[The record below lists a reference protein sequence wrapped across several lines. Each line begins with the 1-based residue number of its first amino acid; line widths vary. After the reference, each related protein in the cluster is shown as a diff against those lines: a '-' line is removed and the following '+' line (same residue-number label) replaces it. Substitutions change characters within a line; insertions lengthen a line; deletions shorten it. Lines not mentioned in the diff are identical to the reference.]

1 MRVYKGTD
9 KDMKCRGKQY
19 EIGVEATE
27 KRAEVCEIGIHAC
40 EYPLDVFRY
49 YPPCDGSRYFVGD
62 LEGIAEKREPDKVVG
77 TKLTLNAEVGIPGFV
92 KAAVEYIKERI
103 DWKNAKKSNTGYY
116 SVATNTGDRSAAT
129 NTGDYSAATNTGYRS
144 AATNTGNYSAATN
157 TGNRSAAT
165 NTGNRS
171 AATNTGDRSAATNT
185 GNRSAAEVTGKE
197 SVAIDLGI
205 EGRAKGALGCWLV
218 LAEWALDEK
227 SGEWYRIAVRSAMVD
242 GTAILENT
250 WYMLV
255 EGEFKNVEE
264 GAGA

>member
-27 KRAEVCEIGIHAC
+27 ERAEVCEIGIHAC

-103 DWKNAKKSNTGYY
+103 DWKNAKKSNTG
-116 SVATNTGDRSAAT
+116 
-129 NTGDYSAATNTGYRS
+129 DY
-144 AATNTGNYSAATN
+144 
-157 TGNRSAAT
+157 
-165 NTGNRS
+165 
-171 AATNTGDRSAATNT
+171 
-185 GNRSAAEVTGKE
+185 SAAEVTGKE

-227 SGEWYRIAVRSAMVD
+227 SDEWYRIAVRSAMVD

-255 EGEFKNVEE
+255 EGEFKKVEE

>member
-116 SVATNTGDRSAAT
+116 SAATNTGDRSAAT
-129 NTGDYSAATNTGYRS
+129 NTGDYSAATNTG
-144 AATNTGNYSAATN
+144 NY
-157 TGNRSAAT
+157 
-165 NTGNRS
+165 
-171 AATNTGDRSAATNT
+171 
-185 GNRSAAEVTGKE
+185 SAAEVTGKE